1 MEKQLNFKIIQ
12 EGTIQGI
19 EPIYNQTVVSEEFLE
34 TQVRTFL
41 EPYFQIMDEVWDEE
55 RVVSKTIKNKYFFY
69 EDIAFGSNLEII
81 IEEV

>member
-1 MEKQLNFKIIQ
+1 MYKVTQ
-12 EGTIQGI
+12 EGSIQGI

-34 TQVRTFL
+34 TQIRAFL

-69 EDIAFGSNLEII
+69 EDIAFGSNIEII
-81 IEEV
+81 IEPIKN